1 MTQIAVSIV
10 VFVVVVG
17 YLIDV
22 VVAYD
27 SILKGKYNGKVLV
40 LPSFR
45 KAKFYSHVWEG
56 KILVG
61 YGSGQYDIVSAAKLI
76 PLPYTKKNSNE

>member
-1 MTQIAVSIV
+1 MTQIVMSIV
-10 VFVVVVG
+10 VFIVVVG

-45 KAKFYSHVWEG
+45 KARYYSHVWEG

-61 YGSGQYDIVSAAKLI
+61 YGSGQFDTISAAKII
-76 PLPYTKKNSNE
+76 PLPYTNRSNG